1 MSIGG
6 VFQLITNDGIQD
18 KLIMATDKL
27 RERIKEIGCK
37 KLKELRSM
45 NPGKTDQQLLKLD
58 TSWMPSLAAIEK
70 THIVF
75 INSTFKPFVA
85 MAFEYSKTMPT
96 GGTAPKLGSSM
107 SFTLPV
113 YGEFV
118 NDAVVYIKL
127 DNFQAVL
134 NADKVRYVEMIG
146 HRLFK
151 RTSFKLNQQELDSYT
166 PEKYNIH
173 WQYKVPVG
181 KEEGWLKNIG
191 QEVPKLGFL
200 TADPT
205 NDEVREYRWFGDG
218 PQTFRSV
225 QPALEMWIPLLF
237 WFKDIQTALPNF
249 LFPHG
254 QTNIDIDL
262 ESESN
267 LVAYANYSNTTD
279 AVYTPPTVTDC
290 ALYVNHI
297 FLLPELHKI
306 FVAKFGF
313 QLIRVT
319 KAINE
324 IPLQTSQGSVLLQAI
339 KWPVESLYIA
349 FRPSANLT
357 NSQRWHRNTIIT
369 QNSVKEAVV
378 TGVATIQVNTALYYS
393 EVPVV
398 TSLELRAHDTI
409 IRPSMPPSFYNSYVP
424 TRFGSNIKTPRDIG
438 WYLMS
443 FSANPGEYQPS
454 GHLNTSRERELN
466 LHYVSAVDP
475 NTSQP
480 YIRTSNPIK
489 LIVVAECIN
498 FLLIQNN
505 TAVLRFAT

>member
-37 KLKELRSM
+37 KLKELRQLY
-45 NPGKTDQQLLKLD
+45 PGKTDQQLLQMD
-58 TSWMPSLAAIEK
+58 TGWMPSLTAIEK

-75 INSTFKPFVA
+75 INSSFKPFVA

-96 GGTAPKLGSSM
+96 GGSAPKLGNLM

-118 NDAVVYIKL
+118 NDAVVYVKL

-134 NADKVRYVEMIG
+134 PADKVRYVEMIG
-146 HRLFK
+146 HRIFK
-151 RTSFKLNQQELDSYT
+151 KTSFKLAQCELDSYT

-181 KEEGWLKNIG
+181 KEDGWLRNIG
-191 QEVPKLGFL
+191 QEVPKQGFL

-225 QPALEMWIPLLF
+225 QPALELWIPLLF

-249 LFPHG
+249 LFPQG

-262 ESESN
+262 ESEAN
-267 LVAYANYSNTTD
+267 LVAYANYSNTQN
-279 AVYTPPTVTDC
+279 AVYTPPTIVDC

-319 KAINE
+319 KAVNE
-324 IPLQTSQGSVLLQAI
+324 IPLQTSSGGVLLQAI
-339 KWPVESLYIA
+339 KWPVESLFIA
-349 FRPSANLT
+349 FRPVANYS

-369 QNSVKEAVV
+369 QKSVKEAVV
-378 TGVATIQVNTALYYS
+378 TGVATIQVNNALYY
-393 EVPVV
+393 EETPVV
-398 TSLELRAHDTI
+398 SSLELRAHDI
-409 IRPSMPPSFYNSYVP
+409 VIHPKLPPAFYNSYIP
-424 TRFGSNIKTPRDIG
+424 TRFGANIKTPRDLG
-438 WYLMS
+438 WYLMN
-443 FSANPGEYQPS
+443 FNANPGDYQPS
-454 GHLNTSRERELN
+454 GHFNISRERELN
-466 LHYVSAVDP
+466 LYYESAIDP
-475 NTSQP
+475 NTYQP
-480 YIRTSNPIK
+480 YIRIDNPIK
-489 LIVVAECIN
+489 LIVVAECLN
-498 FLLIQNN
+498 FLLVQNN
-505 TAVLRFAT
+505 SAILRFAT